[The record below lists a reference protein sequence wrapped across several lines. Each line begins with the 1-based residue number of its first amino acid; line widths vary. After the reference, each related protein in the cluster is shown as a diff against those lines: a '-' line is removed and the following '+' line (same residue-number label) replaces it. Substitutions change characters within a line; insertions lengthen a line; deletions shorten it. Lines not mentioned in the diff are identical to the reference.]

1 MTDSTHKLIHDV
13 RNPLNNI
20 SVNAEL
26 GKLIL
31 TRTGDIDK
39 AKDIF
44 TTILEECRKCSDKL
58 EELKEKTD
66 HQL

>member
-1 MTDSTHKLIHDV
+1 MSDSTHKLIHDV

-26 GKLIL
+26 GKMIL
-31 TRTGDIDK
+31 ARTGDIEK
-39 AKDIF
+39 AREIF

-58 EELKEKTD
+58 EELKENAD
-66 HQL
+66 N